1 VAQQAEQQQPPVEI
15 RRSPRR
21 RRTVSAYRD
30 GDTIVV
36 LLPARMSRADEQ
48 KWVDTMVAKV
58 ARAEKRR
65 RPDDTALHERARVLA
80 RRYLD
85 GRPDPSSVRWVTNQN
100 SRWGSCTPA
109 EGTIRLTHRLQGMP
123 AYVVDYVLV
132 HELAHLLV
140 PGHGVDFWRWVN
152 RYELAER
159 ARGFLEATS
168 VMARSEGREPYTDDI
183 DSGVDGPVDGDDLS
197 TFA

>member
-1 VAQQAEQQQPPVEI
+1 
-15 RRSPRR
+15 
-21 RRTVSAYRD
+21 
-30 GDTIVV
+30 
-36 LLPARMSRADEQ
+36 MSRADEQ

-80 RRYLD
+80 RLYLD

-109 EGTIRLTHRLQGMP
+109 EGTIRLTDRLQGMP

-140 PGHGVDFWRWVN
+140 PGHGADFWRWVN

-168 VMARSEGREPYTDDI
+168 VVARSEGREPYTDDI